1 MMEKLDKI
9 GLRIKKVLEG
19 KDKCREK
26 ALVLSRKVIRMSSEV
41 IKMAHREKFP
51 EALNILKNTRETLK
65 NVQENLK
72 KYPDIYYAGFLQA
85 AEKEY
90 AEASIF
96 FSIIK
101 KQSLPAL
108 QNLKVG
114 ESSYLSGMGEAIG
127 EMRRYILDSIRIDKL
142 ADCERLLDLMD
153 EIYYFL
159 FSFDYPEPLIR
170 GLRRTVDN
178 ARGII
183 ERTRADVTNAI
194 CQKRLEEKL
203 LPRNHEV

>member
-9 GLRIKKVLEG
+9 GLRIKRSLDR
-19 KDKCREK
+19 KDKFREK
-26 ALVLSRKVIRMSSEV
+26 ALSSSRRVIRICSEV
-41 IKMAHREKFP
+41 IKMAHRGEWQKSQRLLK
-51 EALNILKNTRETLK
+51 EASELLKTA
-65 NVQENLK
+65 QESLRTH
-72 KYPDIYYAGFLQA
+72 PDIYYAGFLQA

-108 QNLKVG
+108 QDLKVE
-114 ESSYLSGMGEAIG
+114 ESSYLCGMGEAIG
-127 EMRRYILDSIRIDKL
+127 EMRRYILDSIRKDRL
-142 ADCERLLDLMD
+142 TDCERLLNLMD
-153 EIYYFL
+153 ELYYFL

-183 ERTRADVTNAI
+183 ERTRADVTNSI
-194 CQKRLEEKL
+194 RQKRLEEKL
-203 LPRNHEV
+203 SK